1 MSQQIIISSTP
12 EEVRM
17 GLVENGILQEF
28 MVERAM
34 SAHLV
39 GSIFL
44 GRVSNIVRGIQ
55 AAFIDIGLSQNAFLY
70 LGDSND
76 LTEGASVMIQI
87 TKDPRGT
94 KGPTASREI
103 TFPGHYVVLFPF
115 ADYIGIS
122 RKITDENE
130 RKRLHEMAERLKPE
144 GIGVV
149 IRTEAEGIEDDVLA
163 TDIAVLFAEWKVVE
177 TRARLAKAPAFLHRE
192 LDLSVRMVRDYFSK
206 DVEEIIVDNPGVFK
220 RIQDLLMQMKG
231 ADKAVLRLWNSD
243 EDVFSGYGQGETLAS
258 LADRRVELP
267 SGGYLV
273 IDHTEAMTVIDVNSG
288 SYSGQNSLED
298 TIMEINRQAARE
310 IAHQLRLRDI
320 GGIIVVDFI
329 DMHSEENRQEVL
341 SVLEVSFAGDKMR
354 PRIQDITVLNLV
366 EITRKKSRQNL
377 EAVLFSD
384 CPVCSGSGRVQS
396 KEAIALEIK
405 RRIRGLLKKQGSVK
419 EILLVTHPLEAEY
432 LQQNLLRDWNRE
444 LACHITVEADI
455 SLHVEA
461 FMILDNSNGDSY

>member
-1 MSQQIIISSTP
+1 MPQQIIISSAP

-17 GLVENGILQEF
+17 GLLDNGILQEF
-28 MVERAM
+28 LVERAM

-44 GRVSNIVRGIQ
+44 GRVSNVVKGIQ
-55 AAFIDIGLSQNAFLY
+55 AAFIDIGLAQNAFLY
-70 LGDSND
+70 LGDSKD

-103 TFPGHYVVLFPF
+103 TFPGHYAVLFPF

-122 RKITDENE
+122 RKITDETE
-130 RKRLHEMAERLKPE
+130 RNRLHAVAEAYKPE
-144 GIGVV
+144 GMGIVL
-149 IRTEAEGIEDDVLA
+149 RTEAEGMEPEILKEDIEGLV
-163 TDIAVLFAEWKVVE
+163 AEWNIVAA
-177 TRARLAKAPAFLHRE
+177 RAKLAKAPSFLHRE
-192 LDLSVRMVRDYFSK
+192 LDLSVRMVRDYLTK
-206 DVEEIIVDNPGVFK
+206 DVKEIVTDNPVTFQ
-220 RIQDLLMQMKG
+220 RIRSLLSRMKG
-231 ADKAVLRLWNSD
+231 TEETVLRLWEGS
-243 EDVFSGYGQGETLAS
+243 EDVFSAFGLGETLAS
-258 LADRRVELP
+258 MADRRVELP
-267 SGGYLV
+267 GGGYLI

-288 SYSGQNSLED
+288 SYSGKNNLED
-298 TIMEINRQAARE
+298 TIMEINRKAARE

-341 SVLEVSFAGDKMR
+341 SVLEAAFVGDKMR
-354 PRIQDITVLNLV
+354 PRVQDITVLNLV

-377 EAVLFSD
+377 EAILYED

-405 RRIRGLLKKQGSVK
+405 RRIRGLLKKQGSAK
-419 EILLVTHPLEAEY
+419 EILVVAHPLEAEY
-432 LQQNLLRDWNRE
+432 LQQNVLKDWNRE
-444 LACHITVEADI
+444 LSCHIVTEADP

-461 FMILDNSNGDSY
+461 FMILDNSGS

>member
-1 MSQQIIISSTP
+1 MPQQIIISSTP

-17 GLVENGILQEF
+17 GLVDNGILQEF

-55 AAFIDIGLSQNAFLY
+55 AAFIDIGLDQNAFLY
-70 LGDSND
+70 LGDSQD

-103 TFPGHYVVLFPF
+103 TFPGHYAVLFPF
-115 ADYIGIS
+115 SDNIGIS
-122 RKITDENE
+122 RKITDEEE
-130 RKRLHEMAERLKPE
+130 RTRLRSLAEKLRPSGM
-144 GIGVV
+144 GIVL
-149 IRTEAEGIEDDVLA
+149 RTEAEGIGAEVLE
-163 TDIAVLFAEWKVVE
+163 TDISNLLAEWNVVE
-177 TRARLAKAPAFLHRE
+177 ARAKRVKAPAFLHRE
-192 LDLSVRMVRDYFSK
+192 LDLSVRMVRDYFTR
-206 DVEEIIVDNPGVFK
+206 DVKEIVVDNPEAFQ
-220 RIQDLLMQMKG
+220 RIQALLAEMQDAEDTELK
-231 ADKAVLRLWNSD
+231 LWDSG
-243 EDVFSGYGQGETLAS
+243 EDVFSGFGLGDTLAS

-288 SYSGQNSLED
+288 SYSGKNNLEE

-341 SVLEVSFAGDKMR
+341 AVLEDSFAGDKMR

-405 RRIRGLLKKQGSVK
+405 RRIRGLLKKQGSAK
-419 EILLVTHPLEAEY
+419 EILVVTHPLETEY
-432 LQQNLLRDWNRE
+432 LQQYLLKDWNRE
-444 LACHITVEADI
+444 LSCHITVEPDA

-461 FMILDNSNGDSY
+461 FMILDNSGN

>member
-1 MSQQIIISSTP
+1 MPQQIIISSTP

-17 GLVENGILQEF
+17 GLVDSGVLQEF

-55 AAFIDIGLSQNAFLY
+55 AAFIDIGLDQNAFLY
-70 LGDSND
+70 LGDSQD

-103 TFPGHYVVLFPF
+103 TFPGHYAVLFPF
-115 ADYIGIS
+115 SDNIGIS
-122 RKITDENE
+122 RKITGEEE
-130 RKRLHEMAERLKPE
+130 RTRLRSLAEKLRPPGM
-144 GIGVV
+144 GIVL
-149 IRTEAEGIEDDVLA
+149 RTEAEGVSADVLE
-163 TDIAVLFAEWKVVE
+163 TDINNLLAEWNVVAV
-177 TRARLAKAPAFLHRE
+177 RAKRAKAPAFLHRE
-192 LDLSVRMVRDYFSK
+192 LDLSVRMVRDYFTRDVKEIVVDNPDAFQRIQALLSEMK
-206 DVEEIIVDNPGVFK
+206 DVEDTK
-220 RIQDLLMQMKG
+220 LK
-231 ADKAVLRLWNSD
+231 LWDSG
-243 EDVFSGYGQGETLAS
+243 EDVFSGFGLGDTLAS

-288 SYSGQNSLED
+288 SYSGKNNLEE

-341 SVLEVSFAGDKMR
+341 AVLEDSFAGDKMR

-405 RRIRGLLKKQGSVK
+405 RRIRGLLKKQGSAK
-419 EILLVTHPLEAEY
+419 EILVVTHPLETEY
-432 LQQNLLRDWNRE
+432 LQQYLVKDWNRE
-444 LACHITVEADI
+444 LSCHITVESDA

-461 FMILDNSNGDSY
+461 FMILDNSGN

>member
-70 LGDSND
+70 LGNSKD
-76 LTEGASVMIQI
+76 LTEGASVIIQI

-115 ADYIGIS
+115 ADYVGIS
-122 RKITDENE
+122 RKITDEEE
-130 RKRLHEMAERLKPE
+130 RDRLRKLAEQCKPDGM
-144 GIGVV
+144 GIV
-149 IRTEAEGIEDDVLA
+149 IRTEAEGVEADVLEG
-163 TDIAVLFAEWKVVE
+163 DISRLVEEWNVVE
-177 TRARLAKAPAFLHRE
+177 ARAKRAKAPAFLHRE
-192 LDLSVRMVRDYFSK
+192 LDLSVRMVRDYLTK
-206 DVEEIIVDNPGVFK
+206 EVKEIVVDNRDAFQ
-220 RIQDLLMQMKG
+220 RIRDLLTGMQG
-231 ADKAVLRLWNSD
+231 AEDTELRLWD
-243 EDVFSGYGQGETLAS
+243 KGEDVFFGLGLGETLAS

-288 SYSGQNSLED
+288 SYSGKNNLEE

-341 SVLEVSFAGDKMR
+341 SVLEASFVGDKMR

-377 EAVLFSD
+377 EAVLFAD

-405 RRIRGLLKKQGSVK
+405 RRIRGLLKKQGSAK
-419 EILLVTHPLEAEY
+419 EILVVAHPLEAGY
-432 LQQNLLRDWNRE
+432 LQQEQLKDWNRE
-444 LACHITVEADI
+444 LSCHITVEADV

-461 FMILDNSNGDSY
+461 FMILDNSGN

>member
-17 GLVENGILQEF
+17 GLLDDGILQEF
-28 MVERAM
+28 LVERAM

-44 GRVSNIVRGIQ
+44 GRVSNIVKGIQ
-55 AAFIDIGLSQNAFLY
+55 AAFIDIGLAQNAFLY
-70 LGDSND
+70 LGDSKD

-122 RKITDENE
+122 RKITDETE
-130 RKRLHEMAERLKPE
+130 RNRLHAVAEAYKPE
-144 GIGVV
+144 GMGIVL
-149 IRTEAEGIEDDVLA
+149 RTEAEGMEAEILKEDIEGLV
-163 TDIAVLFAEWKVVE
+163 AEWNIVAA
-177 TRARLAKAPAFLHRE
+177 RAKLAKAPSFLHRE
-192 LDLSVRMVRDYFSK
+192 LDLSVRMVRDYFTK
-206 DVEEIIVDNPGVFK
+206 DVKEIVTDNPVAFQ
-220 RIQDLLMQMKG
+220 RIRELLARMKG
-231 ADKAVLRLWNSD
+231 TGETRLQLWEGS
-243 EDVFSGYGQGETLAS
+243 EDVFSAFGLGEPLAS
-258 LADRRVELP
+258 MADRRVELP
-267 SGGYLV
+267 GGGYLI

-288 SYSGQNSLED
+288 SYSGKNSLED
-298 TIMEINRQAARE
+298 TIMEINRNAARE

-341 SVLEVSFAGDKMR
+341 SVLESSFAGDKMR
-354 PRIQDITVLNLV
+354 PRVQDITVLNLV

-377 EAVLFSD
+377 EAILYED
-384 CPVCSGSGRVQS
+384 CPVCNGSGRVQS

-405 RRIRGLLKKQGSVK
+405 RRIRGLLRKQGSAK
-419 EILLVTHPLEAEY
+419 EILVTAHPLEAEY
-432 LQQNLLRDWNRE
+432 LQQNVLKDWNRE
-444 LACHITVEADI
+444 LSCHIVTEADP

-461 FMILDNSNGDSY
+461 FMILDNSSS

>member
-17 GLVENGILQEF
+17 GLVRDGILQEF

-44 GRVSNIVRGIQ
+44 GRVSNIVKGIQ
-55 AAFIDIGLSQNAFLY
+55 AAFIDIGLEQNAFLY
-70 LGDSND
+70 LGDSRD

-87 TKDPRGT
+87 IKDPRGT

-103 TFPGHYVVLFPF
+103 TFPGHYAVLFPF
-115 ADYIGIS
+115 SDTIGIS
-122 RKITDENE
+122 RRITDDTE
-130 RKRLHEMAERLKPE
+130 RIRLRKLVEKCKPE
-144 GIGVV
+144 GMGIV
-149 IRTEAEGIEDDVLA
+149 IRTEAEDIEAGVLEA
-163 TDIAVLFAEWKVVE
+163 DIAGLVAEWNVVE
-177 TRARLAKAPAFLHRE
+177 ARAKRAKAPAFLHRE
-192 LDLSVRMVRDYFSK
+192 LDLSVRMVRDYFTK
-206 DVEEIIVDNPGVFK
+206 DVKEIIVDNPEAFR
-220 RIQDLLMQMKG
+220 RIQALLAGMQGTEGMK
-231 ADKAVLRLWNSD
+231 LRLWEGG
-243 EDVFSGYGQGETLAS
+243 EDVFSGFGLGETLDS

-288 SYSGQNSLED
+288 SYSGKSNLEE

-329 DMHSEENRQEVL
+329 DMHTEENRQEVL
-341 SVLEVSFAGDKMR
+341 SVLEASFAGDKMR
-354 PRIQDITVLNLV
+354 PRVQDITVLNLV

-377 EAVLFSD
+377 EAVLFAD
-384 CPVCSGSGRVQS
+384 CPVCNGSGRVQS

-405 RRIRGLLKKQGSVK
+405 RRVRGLLKKQGSAK
-419 EILLVTHPLEAEY
+419 EILLVAHPLEAEY
-432 LQQNLLRDWNRE
+432 LQQYLLRDWNRE
-444 LACHITVEADI
+444 LSCHITVEADA

-461 FMILDNSNGDSY
+461 FMILDNSSA

>member
-1 MSQQIIISSTP
+1 MPQQIIISSAP

-17 GLVENGILQEF
+17 GLLDNGILQEF
-28 MVERAM
+28 LVERAM

-44 GRVSNIVRGIQ
+44 GRVSNVVKGIQ
-55 AAFIDIGLSQNAFLY
+55 AAFIDIGLAQNAFLY
-70 LGDSND
+70 LGDSKD

-122 RKITDENE
+122 RKITDETE
-130 RKRLHEMAERLKPE
+130 RNRLHAVAEAYKPE
-144 GIGVV
+144 GMGIVL
-149 IRTEAEGIEDDVLA
+149 RTEAEGMDPEVLKEDIEGLV
-163 TDIAVLFAEWKVVE
+163 AEWNIVAA
-177 TRARLAKAPAFLHRE
+177 RAKLSKAPSFLHRE
-192 LDLSVRMVRDYFSK
+192 LDLSVRMVRDYLTK
-206 DVEEIIVDNPGVFK
+206 DVKEIVTDNPVTFQ
-220 RIQDLLMQMKG
+220 RIRSLLSRMKG
-231 ADKAVLRLWNSD
+231 TEETVLRLWEGS
-243 EDVFSGYGQGETLAS
+243 EDVFSAFGLGETLAS
-258 LADRRVELP
+258 MADRRVELP
-267 SGGYLV
+267 GGGYLI

-288 SYSGQNSLED
+288 SYSGKNSLED
-298 TIMEINRQAARE
+298 TIMEINRKAARE

-341 SVLEVSFAGDKMR
+341 SVLEAAFVGDKMR
-354 PRIQDITVLNLV
+354 PRVQDITVLNLV

-377 EAVLFSD
+377 EAILYED

-405 RRIRGLLKKQGSVK
+405 RRIRGLLKKQGSAK
-419 EILLVTHPLEAEY
+419 EILVTAHPLEAEY
-432 LQQNLLRDWNRE
+432 LQQNVLKDWNRE
-444 LACHITVEADI
+444 LSCHIVTEADP

-461 FMILDNSNGDSY
+461 FMILDNSGS

>member
-55 AAFIDIGLSQNAFLY
+55 AAFIDIGLDRNAFLY
-70 LGDSND
+70 LGDSKD

-87 TKDPRGT
+87 TKDPRGS

-103 TFPGHYVVLFPF
+103 TFPGHYAVLFPF
-115 ADYIGIS
+115 ADYVGIS
-122 RKITDENE
+122 RKITNDQE
-130 RKRLHEMAERLKPE
+130 RIRLRQLAEACRPE
-144 GIGVV
+144 GMGIVM
-149 IRTEAEGIEDDVLA
+149 RTEAEGVETEVLEE
-163 TDIAVLFAEWKVVE
+163 DIAGLLAEWNVVE
-177 TRARLAKAPAFLHRE
+177 ARAKRAKAPVFLHRE
-192 LDLSVRMVRDYFSK
+192 LDLSIRMVRDYFTK
-206 DVEEIIVDNPGVFK
+206 DVKEIVADNREAFQ
-220 RIQDLLMQMKG
+220 RIQALLTRLKG
-231 ADKAVLRLWNSD
+231 AEDTELRLWD
-243 EDVFSGYGQGETLAS
+243 GGEDVFSGFGLGETLAS

-267 SGGYLV
+267 GGGYLV

-288 SYSGQNSLED
+288 SYSGKNNLEE

-341 SVLEVSFAGDKMR
+341 SVLEASFSGDKMR

-405 RRIRGLLKKQGSVK
+405 RRIRGLLKKQGSAK
-419 EILLVTHPLEAEY
+419 EILVVTHTLEAGY
-432 LQQNLLRDWNRE
+432 LQQELLKDWNRE
-444 LACHITVEADI
+444 LSCHITVEADA

-461 FMILDNSNGDSY
+461 FMILDNSDS

>member
-1 MSQQIIISSTP
+1 MPQQIIISSTP

-17 GLVENGILQEF
+17 GLVDNGILQEF
-28 MVERAM
+28 MVERVM

-55 AAFIDIGLSQNAFLY
+55 AAFIDIGLDQNAFLY
-70 LGDSND
+70 LGDSQD
-76 LTEGASVMIQI
+76 LTEGASVIIQI

-103 TFPGHYVVLFPF
+103 TFPGHYAVLFPF
-115 ADYIGIS
+115 SDNIGIS
-122 RKITDENE
+122 RKITGEEE
-130 RKRLHEMAERLKPE
+130 RTRLRSLAEKLRPPGMGL
-144 GIGVV
+144 VL
-149 IRTEAEGIEDDVLA
+149 RTEAEGVSADVLE
-163 TDIAVLFAEWKVVE
+163 TDINNLLAEWNVVA
-177 TRARLAKAPAFLHRE
+177 ARTKRAKAPAFLHRE
-192 LDLSVRMVRDYFSK
+192 LDLSVRMVRDYYTRDVKEIVVDNPEAFQRIQALLSEMK
-206 DVEEIIVDNPGVFK
+206 DVEDTK
-220 RIQDLLMQMKG
+220 LK
-231 ADKAVLRLWNSD
+231 LWDSG
-243 EDVFSGYGQGETLAS
+243 EDVFSGFGLGDTLAS

-288 SYSGQNSLED
+288 SYSGKNNLEE

-341 SVLEVSFAGDKMR
+341 AVLEDSFTGDKMR

-405 RRIRGLLKKQGSVK
+405 RRIRGLLKKQGSAK
-419 EILLVTHPLEAEY
+419 EILVVTHPLETEY
-432 LQQNLLRDWNRE
+432 LQQHLLKDWNRE
-444 LACHITVEADI
+444 LSCHITVESDA

-461 FMILDNSNGDSY
+461 FMILDNSGN

>member
-1 MSQQIIISSTP
+1 MPQQIIISSTP

-17 GLVENGILQEF
+17 GLVQDGVLREY

-44 GRVSNIVRGIQ
+44 GRVSNVVKGIQ
-55 AAFIDIGLSQNAFLY
+55 AAFIDIGLDQNAFLY
-70 LGDSND
+70 LGDSQD

-87 TKDPRGT
+87 IKDPRGT

-103 TFPGHYVVLFPF
+103 TFPGHYAVLFPF
-115 ADYIGIS
+115 SDTIGIS
-122 RKITDENE
+122 RRITDEPE
-130 RKRLHEMAERLKPE
+130 RIRLRKLAEKWKPAGM
-144 GIGVV
+144 GIV
-149 IRTEAEGIEDDVLA
+149 IRTEAEGVEA
-163 TDIAVLFAEWKVVE
+163 DILESDITSLVAEWNVVE
-177 TRARLAKAPAFLHRE
+177 ARSKRAKAPAFLHRE
-192 LDLSVRMVRDYFSK
+192 LDLSVRMVRDYFTR
-206 DVEEIIVDNPGVFK
+206 DVKEVIVDDRETFQ
-220 RIQDLLMQMKG
+220 RIQALLAGMQVAEDTK
-231 ADKAVLRLWNSD
+231 LRLWDSG
-243 EDVFSGYGQGETLAS
+243 EDVFSGLGVGETLAS

-288 SYSGQNSLED
+288 SYSGKNNLEE

-329 DMHSEENRQEVL
+329 DMHSEENRQEIL
-341 SVLEVSFAGDKMR
+341 AVLEASFTGDKMR
-354 PRIQDITVLNLV
+354 PRVQDITALNLV

-377 EAVLFSD
+377 EAVLFAD

-405 RRIRGLLKKQGSVK
+405 RRIRGLLKIQGSTK
-419 EILLVTHPLEAEY
+419 EILLVAHPLEAEY
-432 LQQNLLRDWNRE
+432 LQQHLLRDWNRE
-444 LACHITVEADI
+444 LSCHITVEADAV
-455 SLHVEA
+455 LHVEA
-461 FMILDNSNGDSY
+461 FMILDNSGS

>member
-1 MSQQIIISSTP
+1 MPQQIIISSAP

-17 GLVENGILQEF
+17 GLLDNGLLQEF
-28 MVERAM
+28 LVERAM

-44 GRVSNIVRGIQ
+44 GRVSNVVKGIQ
-55 AAFIDIGLSQNAFLY
+55 AAFIDIGLAQNAFLY
-70 LGDSND
+70 LGESKD

-103 TFPGHYVVLFPF
+103 TFPGHYAVLFPF

-122 RKITDENE
+122 RKITDETE
-130 RKRLHEMAERLKPE
+130 RNRLHAVAETYKPE
-144 GIGVV
+144 GMGIVL
-149 IRTEAEGIEDDVLA
+149 RTEAAGMDPEVLKEDIEGLV
-163 TDIAVLFAEWKVVE
+163 AEWNIVAA
-177 TRARLAKAPAFLHRE
+177 RAKLSKAPSFLHRE
-192 LDLSVRMVRDYFSK
+192 LDLSVRMVRDYLTK
-206 DVEEIIVDNPGVFK
+206 DVKEIVTDNPVTFQ
-220 RIQDLLMQMKG
+220 RIRSLLSRMKG
-231 ADKAVLRLWNSD
+231 TEETVLRLWEGS
-243 EDVFSGYGQGETLAS
+243 EDVFSAFGLGETLAS
-258 LADRRVELP
+258 MADRRVELP
-267 SGGYLV
+267 GGGYLI

-288 SYSGQNSLED
+288 SYSGKNSLED
-298 TIMEINRQAARE
+298 TIMEINRKAARE

-341 SVLEVSFAGDKMR
+341 SVLEAAFVGDKMR
-354 PRIQDITVLNLV
+354 PRVQDITVLNLV

-377 EAVLFSD
+377 EAILYED

-405 RRIRGLLKKQGSVK
+405 RRIRGLLKKQGSAK
-419 EILLVTHPLEAEY
+419 EILVTAHPLEAEY
-432 LQQNLLRDWNRE
+432 LQQNVLKDWNRE
-444 LACHITVEADI
+444 LSCHIVTEADP

-461 FMILDNSNGDSY
+461 FMILDNSGS

>member
-1 MSQQIIISSTP
+1 MPQQIIISSAP

-17 GLVENGILQEF
+17 GLLDNGLLQEF
-28 MVERAM
+28 LVERAM

-44 GRVSNIVRGIQ
+44 GRVSNVVKGIQ
-55 AAFIDIGLSQNAFLY
+55 AAFIDIGLAQNAFLY
-70 LGDSND
+70 LGESKD

-103 TFPGHYVVLFPF
+103 TFPGHYAVLFPF

-122 RKITDENE
+122 RKITDETE
-130 RKRLHEMAERLKPE
+130 RNRLHAVAEAYKPE
-144 GIGVV
+144 GMGIVL
-149 IRTEAEGIEDDVLA
+149 RTEAEGMDPEVLKEDIEGLV
-163 TDIAVLFAEWKVVE
+163 AEWNIVAA
-177 TRARLAKAPAFLHRE
+177 RAKLSKAPSFLHRE
-192 LDLSVRMVRDYFSK
+192 LDLSVRMVRDYLTK
-206 DVEEIIVDNPGVFK
+206 DVKEIVTDNPVTFQ
-220 RIQDLLMQMKG
+220 RIRSLLSRMKG
-231 ADKAVLRLWNSD
+231 TEETVLRLWEGS
-243 EDVFSGYGQGETLAS
+243 EDVFSDFGLGETLAS
-258 LADRRVELP
+258 MADRRVELP
-267 SGGYLV
+267 GGGYLI

-288 SYSGQNSLED
+288 SYSGKNSLED
-298 TIMEINRQAARE
+298 TIMEINRKAARE

-341 SVLEVSFAGDKMR
+341 SVLEAAFVGDKMR
-354 PRIQDITVLNLV
+354 PRVQDITVLNLV

-377 EAVLFSD
+377 EAILYED

-405 RRIRGLLKKQGSVK
+405 RRIRGLLKKQGSAK
-419 EILLVTHPLEAEY
+419 EILVTAHPLEAEY
-432 LQQNLLRDWNRE
+432 LQQNVLKDWNRE
-444 LACHITVEADI
+444 LSCHIVTEADP

-461 FMILDNSNGDSY
+461 FMILDNSGS

>member
-1 MSQQIIISSTP
+1 MPQQIIISSTP

-17 GLVENGILQEF
+17 GLVDSGILQEF

-55 AAFIDIGLSQNAFLY
+55 AAFIDIGLDQNAFLY
-70 LGDSND
+70 LGDSQD

-103 TFPGHYVVLFPF
+103 TFPGHYAVLFPF
-115 ADYIGIS
+115 SDNIGIS
-122 RKITDENE
+122 RKITGEEE
-130 RKRLHEMAERLKPE
+130 RTRLRSLAEKLRPPGMGL
-144 GIGVV
+144 VL
-149 IRTEAEGIEDDVLA
+149 RTEAEGVSADVLE
-163 TDIAVLFAEWKVVE
+163 TDINNLLAEWNVVAV
-177 TRARLAKAPAFLHRE
+177 RAKRAKAPAFLHRE
-192 LDLSVRMVRDYFSK
+192 LDLSVRMVRDYFTRDVKEIVVDNPDAFQRIQALLSEMK
-206 DVEEIIVDNPGVFK
+206 DVEDTK
-220 RIQDLLMQMKG
+220 LK
-231 ADKAVLRLWNSD
+231 LWDSG
-243 EDVFSGYGQGETLAS
+243 EDVFSGFGLGDTLAS

-288 SYSGQNSLED
+288 SYSGKNNLEE

-341 SVLEVSFAGDKMR
+341 AVLEDSFAGDKMR
-354 PRIQDITVLNLV
+354 PRIQDITVLNLWKLP
-366 EITRKKSRQNL
+366 EKNQ
-377 EAVLFSD
+377 
-384 CPVCSGSGRVQS
+384 GR
-396 KEAIALEIK
+396 IWK
-405 RRIRGLLKKQGSVK
+405 RCCFPIVRCAAGAGGYSLKK
-419 EILLVTHPLEAEY
+419 PLPWKSNAGFA
-432 LQQNLLRDWNRE
+432 
-444 LACHITVEADI
+444 AC
-455 SLHVEA
+455 
-461 FMILDNSNGDSY
+461 

>member
-1 MSQQIIISSTP
+1 MSQQIIISSAP

-55 AAFIDIGLSQNAFLY
+55 AAFIDIGLARNAFLY
-70 LGDSND
+70 LGDSKD

-103 TFPGHYVVLFPF
+103 TFPGHYAVLFPF
-115 ADYIGIS
+115 ADYVGIS
-122 RKITDENE
+122 RKITDDQE
-130 RKRLHEMAERLKPE
+130 RARLRQLAEKCRPE
-144 GIGVV
+144 GMGIV
-149 IRTEAEGIEDDVLA
+149 IRTEAEGVEAEVLEEDISSL
-163 TDIAVLFAEWKVVE
+163 LAEWNVVE
-177 TRARLAKAPAFLHRE
+177 ARAKRAKAPVFLHRE
-192 LDLSVRMVRDYFSK
+192 LDLSVRMVRDYFTR
-206 DVEEIIVDNPGVFK
+206 DVNEIVVDNPEAFQ
-220 RIQDLLMQMKG
+220 RIQALLAGMQG
-231 ADKAVLRLWNSD
+231 TDDTVLRQWDSG
-243 EDVFSGYGQGETLAS
+243 EDVFSGLGLGETLAS

-267 SGGYLV
+267 GGGYLV

-288 SYSGQNSLED
+288 SYSGKNNLED

-341 SVLEVSFAGDKMR
+341 SVLEASFAGDKMR

-377 EAVLFSD
+377 EAVLFAD

-405 RRIRGLLKKQGSVK
+405 RRIRGLLKKQGSAK
-419 EILLVTHPLEAEY
+419 EILVVAHPLEAEY
-432 LQQNLLRDWNRE
+432 LQQELLKDWNRE
-444 LACHITVEADI
+444 LSCQITVEADA

-461 FMILDNSNGDSY
+461 FMILDNSGN

>member
-1 MSQQIIISSTP
+1 MPQQIIISSTP

-17 GLVENGILQEF
+17 GLVDNGILQEF

-55 AAFIDIGLSQNAFLY
+55 AAFIDIGLDQNAFLY
-70 LGDSND
+70 LGDSQD

-103 TFPGHYVVLFPF
+103 TFPGHYAVLFPF
-115 ADYIGIS
+115 SDNIGIS
-122 RKITDENE
+122 RKITDEEE
-130 RKRLHEMAERLKPE
+130 RARLRSLAEKLRHPGM
-144 GIGVV
+144 GIVL
-149 IRTEAEGIEDDVLA
+149 RTEAEGVSAEVLE
-163 TDIAVLFAEWKVVE
+163 TDINNLIAEWNVVA
-177 TRARLAKAPAFLHRE
+177 AREKRAKAPAFLHRE
-192 LDLSVRMVRDYFSK
+192 LDLSVRMVRDYFTRDVKEIVVDNPEAFQRIQALLSEMK
-206 DVEEIIVDNPGVFK
+206 DVENTELKLWDNG
-220 RIQDLLMQMKG
+220 
-231 ADKAVLRLWNSD
+231 
-243 EDVFSGYGQGETLAS
+243 EDVFSGFGLGDTLAS

-288 SYSGQNSLED
+288 SYSGKNNLEE

-341 SVLEVSFAGDKMR
+341 AVLEDSFTGDKMR

-405 RRIRGLLKKQGSVK
+405 RRIRGLLKKQGSAK
-419 EILLVTHPLEAEY
+419 EILVVTHPLETEY
-432 LQQNLLRDWNRE
+432 LQQYLVKDWNRE
-444 LACHITVEADI
+444 LSCHITVESDP

-461 FMILDNSNGDSY
+461 FMILDNSGN

>member
-1 MSQQIIISSTP
+1 MPQQIIVSSAP

-44 GRVSNIVRGIQ
+44 GRVSNVVNGIQ
-55 AAFIDIGLSQNAFLY
+55 AAFIDIGLDRNAFLY
-70 LGDSND
+70 LGDSKD

-103 TFPGHYVVLFPF
+103 TFPGHYAVLFPF
-115 ADYIGIS
+115 SDSIGIS
-122 RKITDENE
+122 RKITDD
-130 RKRLHEMAERLKPE
+130 AERIRLRKLAEAYKPD
-144 GIGVV
+144 GMGLVM
-149 IRTEAEGIEDDVLA
+149 RTEAEGVEAGVLEA
-163 TDIAVLFAEWKVVE
+163 DINSLVTEWNVVE
-177 TRARLAKAPAFLHRE
+177 ARAKRAKAPAFLHRE
-192 LDLSVRMVRDYFSK
+192 LDLSVRMVRDYFTK
-206 DVEEIIVDNPGVFK
+206 DVQEVIVDNREVFQ
-220 RIQDLLMQMKG
+220 RIQALLEEMQGTENAK
-231 ADKAVLRLWNSD
+231 LQLWDNG
-243 EDVFSGYGQGETLAS
+243 EDVFSGFGLGDTLAA

-267 SGGYLV
+267 GGGYLV

-288 SYSGQNSLED
+288 SYSGKNNLEE
-298 TIMEINRQAARE
+298 TVMEINRQAARE

-341 SVLEVSFAGDKMR
+341 SVLEASFAGDKMR

-405 RRIRGLLKKQGSVK
+405 RRVRGLLKKQGSAK
-419 EILLVTHPLEAEY
+419 EILVVTHPLEAEY
-432 LQQNLLRDWNRE
+432 LQQELLKDWNRE
-444 LACHITVEADI
+444 LACRITVEADAT
-455 SLHVEA
+455 LHVEA
-461 FMILDNSNGDSY
+461 FMILDNSGN

>member
-55 AAFIDIGLSQNAFLY
+55 AAFIDIGLPRNAFLY
-70 LGDSND
+70 LGESKD

-94 KGPTASREI
+94 KGPTASRDI
-103 TFPGHYVVLFPF
+103 TFPGHYAVLFPF
-115 ADYIGIS
+115 SDYVGIS
-122 RKITDENE
+122 RKITDDQE
-130 RKRLHEMAERLKPE
+130 RARLRQLAEKCKPE
-144 GIGVV
+144 GLGIV
-149 IRTEAEGIEDDVLA
+149 IRTEAEGVEAGILEDDISNL
-163 TDIAVLFAEWKVVE
+163 LAEWNVVE
-177 TRARLAKAPAFLHRE
+177 ARAKRAKAPAFLHRE
-192 LDLSVRMVRDYFSK
+192 LDLSVRMVRDYFTR
-206 DVEEIIVDNPGVFK
+206 DVKEIVVDNPDVFQ
-220 RIQDLLMQMKG
+220 RIQALLAGMQG
-231 ADKAVLRLWNSD
+231 TDDTSLRQWD
-243 EDVFSGYGQGETLAS
+243 GGEDVFSGFGLGETLAS

-267 SGGYLV
+267 GGGYLV

-288 SYSGQNSLED
+288 SYSGKNNLEE

-341 SVLEVSFAGDKMR
+341 AVLESSFAGDKMR

-384 CPVCSGSGRVQS
+384 CPVCNGSGRVQS

-405 RRIRGLLKKQGSVK
+405 RRIRGLLKKQGSTK
-419 EILLVTHPLEAEY
+419 EILVVTHPLEAGY
-432 LQQNLLRDWNRE
+432 LQQELLKDWNRE
-444 LACHITVEADI
+444 LACHITVEADA

-461 FMILDNSNGDSY
+461 FMILDNSGN

>member
-17 GLVENGILQEF
+17 GLMENGILQEF

-55 AAFIDIGLSQNAFLY
+55 AAFIDIGLARNAFLY
-70 LGDSND
+70 LGESKD
-76 LTEGASVMIQI
+76 LTEGSSVMIQI

-103 TFPGHYVVLFPF
+103 TFPGHYAVLFPF
-115 ADYIGIS
+115 ANYVGIS
-122 RKITDENE
+122 RKITDDEE
-130 RKRLHEMAERLKPE
+130 RTRLRQLAEKCRPE
-144 GIGVV
+144 GMGIV
-149 IRTEAEGIEDDVLA
+149 IRTEAEGVEAEVLEEDISNLLV
-163 TDIAVLFAEWKVVE
+163 EWNVVE
-177 TRARLAKAPAFLHRE
+177 ARAKRAKAPVFLHRE
-192 LDLSVRMVRDYFSK
+192 LDLSVRMVRDYFTK
-206 DVEEIIVDNPGVFK
+206 DVNEIVVDSLEAFQ
-220 RIQDLLMQMKG
+220 RIQALLAGLKG
-231 ADKAVLRLWNSD
+231 AEETELRLWDSG
-243 EDVFSGYGQGETLAS
+243 EDVFSGFGLGETLAS

-267 SGGYLV
+267 GGGYLV

-288 SYSGQNSLED
+288 SYSGKNNLEE

-341 SVLEVSFAGDKMR
+341 SVLENSFAGDKMR

-405 RRIRGLLKKQGSVK
+405 RRIRGLLKKQGSAK
-419 EILLVTHPLEAEY
+419 EILVVTHPLEAGY
-432 LQQNLLRDWNRE
+432 LQQELLKDWNRE
-444 LACHITVEADI
+444 LSCQITVEADT

-461 FMILDNSNGDSY
+461 FMILDNSGN

>member
-1 MSQQIIISSTP
+1 MPQQIIISSTP

-17 GLVENGILQEF
+17 GLVQDGVLREY

-44 GRVSNIVRGIQ
+44 GRVSNVVKGIQ
-55 AAFIDIGLSQNAFLY
+55 AAFIDIGLDQNAFLY
-70 LGDSND
+70 LGDSQD

-87 TKDPRGT
+87 IKDPRGT

-103 TFPGHYVVLFPF
+103 TFPGHYAVLFPF
-115 ADYIGIS
+115 SDTIGIS
-122 RKITDENE
+122 RRITDEPE
-130 RKRLHEMAERLKPE
+130 RIRLRKLAEKWKPAGM
-144 GIGVV
+144 GIV
-149 IRTEAEGIEDDVLA
+149 IRTEAEGVEA
-163 TDIAVLFAEWKVVE
+163 DILESDITSLVAEWNVVE
-177 TRARLAKAPAFLHRE
+177 ARSKRAKAPAFLHRE
-192 LDLSVRMVRDYFSK
+192 LDLSVRMVRDYFTR
-206 DVEEIIVDNPGVFK
+206 DVKEVIVDDRETFQ
-220 RIQDLLMQMKG
+220 RIQALLAGMQVAEDTK
-231 ADKAVLRLWNSD
+231 LRLWDSG
-243 EDVFSGYGQGETLAS
+243 EDVFSGLGVGETLAS

-288 SYSGQNSLED
+288 SYSGKNNLEE

-329 DMHSEENRQEVL
+329 DMHSEENRQEIL
-341 SVLEVSFAGDKMR
+341 AVLEASFTGDKMR
-354 PRIQDITVLNLV
+354 PRVQDITALNLV

-377 EAVLFSD
+377 EAVLFAD

-405 RRIRGLLKKQGSVK
+405 RRIRGLLKKQGSTK
-419 EILLVTHPLEAEY
+419 EILLVAHPLEAEY
-432 LQQNLLRDWNRE
+432 LQQHLLRDWNRE
-444 LACHITVEADI
+444 LSCHITVEADAV
-455 SLHVEA
+455 LHVEA
-461 FMILDNSNGDSY
+461 FMILDNSGS

>member
-1 MSQQIIISSTP
+1 MPQQIIISSTP

-17 GLVENGILQEF
+17 GLVDNGILQEF

-55 AAFIDIGLSQNAFLY
+55 AAFIDIGLDQNAFLY
-70 LGDSND
+70 LGDSQD

-103 TFPGHYVVLFPF
+103 TFPGHVLFPF
-115 ADYIGIS
+115 SDNIGIS
-122 RKITDENE
+122 RKITGEEE
-130 RKRLHEMAERLKPE
+130 RTRLRRLAEKLRPSGM
-144 GIGVV
+144 GIVL
-149 IRTEAEGIEDDVLA
+149 RTEAEGVTAEVLEA
-163 TDIAVLFAEWKVVE
+163 DISNLLAEWNVVE
-177 TRARLAKAPAFLHRE
+177 ARAKRVKAPAFLHRE
-192 LDLSVRMVRDYFSK
+192 LDLSVRMVRDYFTR
-206 DVEEIIVDNPGVFK
+206 DVKEIVVDNPEAFQ
-220 RIQDLLMQMKG
+220 RIQALLAGMKD
-231 ADKAVLRLWNSD
+231 AEDTELKLWDSG
-243 EDVFSGYGQGETLAS
+243 EDVFSGFGLGDALAS
-258 LADRRVELP
+258 LADRRVELS

-288 SYSGQNSLED
+288 SYSGKNNLEE

-341 SVLEVSFAGDKMR
+341 AVLEESFAGDKMR

-405 RRIRGLLKKQGSVK
+405 RRIRGLLKKQGSAK
-419 EILLVTHPLEAEY
+419 EILVVTHPLEAEY
-432 LQQNLLRDWNRE
+432 LQQHLLKDWNRE
-444 LACHITVEADI
+444 LSCHITIEADV

-461 FMILDNSNGDSY
+461 FMILDNSGS

>member
-1 MSQQIIISSTP
+1 MPQQIIISSTP

-17 GLVENGILQEF
+17 GLVNNGILQEF

-44 GRVSNIVRGIQ
+44 GRVSNIVKGIQ
-55 AAFIDIGLSQNAFLY
+55 AAFIDIGLERNAFLY
-70 LGDSND
+70 LGDSKD
-76 LTEGASVMIQI
+76 LTEGASVIIQI

-103 TFPGHYVVLFPF
+103 TFPGHYAVLFPF
-115 ADYIGIS
+115 SEGLGEKIKPPGMGIV
-122 RKITDENE
+122 
-130 RKRLHEMAERLKPE
+130 L
-144 GIGVV
+144 
-149 IRTEAEGIEDDVLA
+149 RTEAEGIGAEVLE
-163 TDIAVLFAEWKVVE
+163 TDISNLLAEWNVVE
-177 TRARLAKAPAFLHRE
+177 ARVKRAKAPAFLHRE
-192 LDLSVRMVRDYFSK
+192 LDLSVRMVRDYFTR
-206 DVEEIIVDNPGVFK
+206 DVKEIVVDNPEAFQ
-220 RIQDLLMQMKG
+220 RIQALLAEMKD
-231 ADKAVLRLWNSD
+231 AEDTEIKLWDNG
-243 EDVFSGYGQGETLAS
+243 EDVFSGFGLGDTLAS

-288 SYSGQNSLED
+288 SYSGKNNLEE

-341 SVLEVSFAGDKMR
+341 AVLEDSFAGDKMR

-405 RRIRGLLKKQGSVK
+405 RRIRGLLKKQGSAK
-419 EILLVTHPLEAEY
+419 EILVVTHPLETEY
-432 LQQNLLRDWNRE
+432 LQQYLVKDWNRE
-444 LACHITVEADI
+444 LSCHITVEPDA

-461 FMILDNSNGDSY
+461 FMILDNSGN

>member
-55 AAFIDIGLSQNAFLY
+55 AAFIDIGLDRNAFLY
-70 LGDSND
+70 LGDSKD

-103 TFPGHYVVLFPF
+103 TFPGHYAVLFPF
-115 ADYIGIS
+115 ADYVGIS
-122 RKITDENE
+122 RKITNDQE
-130 RKRLHEMAERLKPE
+130 RIRLRQLAEACRPE
-144 GIGVV
+144 GMGIVM
-149 IRTEAEGIEDDVLA
+149 RTEAEGVETEVLEE
-163 TDIAVLFAEWKVVE
+163 DIAGLLAEWNVVE
-177 TRARLAKAPAFLHRE
+177 ARAKRAKAPVFLHRE
-192 LDLSVRMVRDYFSK
+192 LDLSIRMVRDYFTK
-206 DVEEIIVDNPGVFK
+206 DVKEIVADNREAFQ
-220 RIQDLLMQMKG
+220 RIQALLTRLKG
-231 ADKAVLRLWNSD
+231 AEDTELRLWD
-243 EDVFSGYGQGETLAS
+243 GGEDVFSGFGLGETLAS

-267 SGGYLV
+267 GGGYLV

-288 SYSGQNSLED
+288 SYSGKNNLEE

-341 SVLEVSFAGDKMR
+341 SVLEASFSGDKMR

-405 RRIRGLLKKQGSVK
+405 RRIRGLLKKQGSAK
-419 EILLVTHPLEAEY
+419 EILVVTHTLEAGY
-432 LQQNLLRDWNRE
+432 LQQELLKDWNRE
-444 LACHITVEADI
+444 LSCHITVEADA

-461 FMILDNSNGDSY
+461 FMILDNSDS

>member
-1 MSQQIIISSTP
+1 MPQQIIISSTP

-17 GLVENGILQEF
+17 GLVNNGILQEF

-55 AAFIDIGLSQNAFLY
+55 AAFIDIGLDQNAFLY
-70 LGDSND
+70 LGDSQD

-103 TFPGHYVVLFPF
+103 TFPGHYAVLFPF
-115 ADYIGIS
+115 SDNIGIS
-122 RKITDENE
+122 RKITDEEE
-130 RKRLHEMAERLKPE
+130 RARLRSLAEKLRHPGM
-144 GIGVV
+144 GIVL
-149 IRTEAEGIEDDVLA
+149 RTEAEGVSAEVLE
-163 TDIAVLFAEWKVVE
+163 TDINNLIAEWNVVAA
-177 TRARLAKAPAFLHRE
+177 RAKRAKAPAFLHRE
-192 LDLSVRMVRDYFSK
+192 LDLSVRMVRDYFTRDVKEIVVDNPEAFQRIQALLSEMK
-206 DVEEIIVDNPGVFK
+206 DVENTELK
-220 RIQDLLMQMKG
+220 
-231 ADKAVLRLWNSD
+231 LWDSG
-243 EDVFSGYGQGETLAS
+243 EDVFSGFGLGDTLES

-288 SYSGQNSLED
+288 SYIGKNNLEE

-341 SVLEVSFAGDKMR
+341 AVLEDSFAGDKMR

-396 KEAIALEIK
+396 KEAIALEIE
-405 RRIRGLLKKQGSVK
+405 RRIRGLLKKQGSAK
-419 EILLVTHPLEAEY
+419 EILVVTHPLETEY
-432 LQQNLLRDWNRE
+432 LQQYLVKDWNRE
-444 LACHITVEADI
+444 LSCHITVESDA

-461 FMILDNSNGDSY
+461 FMILDNSGN

>member
-1 MSQQIIISSTP
+1 MPQQIIISSAP

-17 GLVENGILQEF
+17 GLLDNGILQEF
-28 MVERAM
+28 LVERAM

-44 GRVSNIVRGIQ
+44 GRVSNIVKGIQ
-55 AAFIDIGLSQNAFLY
+55 AAFIDIGLAQNAFLY
-70 LGDSND
+70 LGDSKD

-122 RKITDENE
+122 RKITDETE
-130 RKRLHEMAERLKPE
+130 RNRLHAVAEAYKPE
-144 GIGVV
+144 GMGIVL
-149 IRTEAEGIEDDVLA
+149 RTEAEGMEAEILKEDIEGLV
-163 TDIAVLFAEWKVVE
+163 AEWNIVAA
-177 TRARLAKAPAFLHRE
+177 RAKLAKAPSFLHRE
-192 LDLSVRMVRDYFSK
+192 LDLSVRMVRDYFTK
-206 DVEEIIVDNPGVFK
+206 DVKEIVTDNPVAFQ
-220 RIQDLLMQMKG
+220 RIRELLARMKG
-231 ADKAVLRLWNSD
+231 TGETRLRLWEGS
-243 EDVFSGYGQGETLAS
+243 EDVFSAFGLGDTLAS
-258 LADRRVELP
+258 MSDRRVEL
-267 SGGYLV
+267 SGGGYLV

-288 SYSGQNSLED
+288 SYSGKSSLED
-298 TIMEINRQAARE
+298 TIMEINRNAARE

-341 SVLEVSFAGDKMR
+341 SVLESSFAGDKMR
-354 PRIQDITVLNLV
+354 PRVQDITVLNLV

-377 EAVLFSD
+377 EAILYED

-405 RRIRGLLKKQGSVK
+405 RRIRGLLKKQGSAK
-419 EILLVTHPLEAEY
+419 EILVTAHPLEAEY
-432 LQQNLLRDWNRE
+432 LQQNVLKDWNRE
-444 LACHITVEADI
+444 LSCHIVTEADP

-461 FMILDNSNGDSY
+461 FMILDNSGS

>member
-55 AAFIDIGLSQNAFLY
+55 AAFIDIGLARNAFLY
-70 LGDSND
+70 LGESKD
-76 LTEGASVMIQI
+76 LTEGSSIMIQI

-103 TFPGHYVVLFPF
+103 TFPGHYAVLFPF
-115 ADYIGIS
+115 ANYVGIS
-122 RKITDENE
+122 RKITDDEE
-130 RKRLHEMAERLKPE
+130 RTRLRQLAEKCRPE
-144 GIGVV
+144 GMGIV
-149 IRTEAEGIEDDVLA
+149 IRTEAEGVEAEVLEEDISSLLV
-163 TDIAVLFAEWKVVE
+163 EWNVVE
-177 TRARLAKAPAFLHRE
+177 ARAKRAKAPVFLHRE
-192 LDLSVRMVRDYFSK
+192 LDLSVRMVRDYFTK
-206 DVEEIIVDNPGVFK
+206 DVNEIVVDSLEAFQ
-220 RIQDLLMQMKG
+220 RIQALLAGLKG
-231 ADKAVLRLWNSD
+231 AEETELRLWDSG
-243 EDVFSGYGQGETLAS
+243 EDVFSGFGLGETLAS

-267 SGGYLV
+267 GGGYLV

-288 SYSGQNSLED
+288 SYSGKNNLEE

-341 SVLEVSFAGDKMR
+341 SVLENSFAGDKMR

-405 RRIRGLLKKQGSVK
+405 RRIRGLLKKQGSAK
-419 EILLVTHPLEAEY
+419 EILVATHPLEAGY
-432 LQQNLLRDWNRE
+432 LQQELLKDWNRE
-444 LACHITVEADI
+444 LSCQITVEADT

-461 FMILDNSNGDSY
+461 FMILDNSGN

>member
-1 MSQQIIISSTP
+1 MPQQIIISSTP

-17 GLVENGILQEF
+17 GLVQDGVLREY

-44 GRVSNIVRGIQ
+44 GRVSNVVKGIQ
-55 AAFIDIGLSQNAFLY
+55 AAFIDIGLDQNAFLY
-70 LGDSND
+70 LGDSQD

-87 TKDPRGT
+87 IKDPRGT

-103 TFPGHYVVLFPF
+103 TFPGHYAVLFPF
-115 ADYIGIS
+115 SDTIGIS
-122 RKITDENE
+122 RRITDEPE
-130 RKRLHEMAERLKPE
+130 RIRLRKLAEKWKPAGM
-144 GIGVV
+144 GIV
-149 IRTEAEGIEDDVLA
+149 IRTEAEGVEA
-163 TDIAVLFAEWKVVE
+163 DILESDITSLVAEWNVVE
-177 TRARLAKAPAFLHRE
+177 ARSKRAKAPAFLHRE
-192 LDLSVRMVRDYFSK
+192 LDLSVRMVRDYFTR
-206 DVEEIIVDNPGVFK
+206 DVKEVIVDDRETFQ
-220 RIQDLLMQMKG
+220 RIQALLAGMQVAEDTK
-231 ADKAVLRLWNSD
+231 LRLWDSG
-243 EDVFSGYGQGETLAS
+243 EDVFSGLGVGETLAS

-288 SYSGQNSLED
+288 SYSGKNNLEE

-329 DMHSEENRQEVL
+329 DMHSEENRQEIL
-341 SVLEVSFAGDKMR
+341 AVLEASFTGDKMR
-354 PRIQDITVLNLV
+354 PRVQDITALNLV

-377 EAVLFSD
+377 EAVLFAD

-405 RRIRGLLKKQGSVK
+405 RRIRGLLKKQGSAK
-419 EILLVTHPLEAEY
+419 EILLVAHPLEAEY
-432 LQQNLLRDWNRE
+432 LQQHLLRDWNRE
-444 LACHITVEADI
+444 LSCHITVEADAV
-455 SLHVEA
+455 LHVEA
-461 FMILDNSNGDSY
+461 FMILDNSGS

>member
-1 MSQQIIISSTP
+1 MPQQIIISSAP

-17 GLVENGILQEF
+17 GLLDNGILQEF
-28 MVERAM
+28 LVERAM

-44 GRVSNIVRGIQ
+44 GRVSNVVKGIQ
-55 AAFIDIGLSQNAFLY
+55 AAFIDIGLAQNAFLY
-70 LGDSND
+70 LGESKD

-103 TFPGHYVVLFPF
+103 TFPGHYAVLFPF

-122 RKITDENE
+122 RKITDETE
-130 RKRLHEMAERLKPE
+130 RNRLHAVAETYKPE
-144 GIGVV
+144 GMGIVL
-149 IRTEAEGIEDDVLA
+149 RTEAAGMDPEVLKEDIEGLV
-163 TDIAVLFAEWKVVE
+163 AEWNIVAA
-177 TRARLAKAPAFLHRE
+177 RAKLSKAPSFLHRE
-192 LDLSVRMVRDYFSK
+192 LDLSVRMVRDYLTK
-206 DVEEIIVDNPGVFK
+206 DVKEIVTDNPVTFQ
-220 RIQDLLMQMKG
+220 RIRSLLSRMKG
-231 ADKAVLRLWNSD
+231 TEETVLRLWEGS
-243 EDVFSGYGQGETLAS
+243 EDVFSAFGLGETLAS
-258 LADRRVELP
+258 MADRRVELP
-267 SGGYLV
+267 GGGYLI

-288 SYSGQNSLED
+288 SYSGKNSLED
-298 TIMEINRQAARE
+298 TIMEINRKAARE

-341 SVLEVSFAGDKMR
+341 SVLEAAFVGDKMR
-354 PRIQDITVLNLV
+354 PRVQDITVLNLV

-377 EAVLFSD
+377 EAILYED

-405 RRIRGLLKKQGSVK
+405 RRIRGLLKKQGSAK
-419 EILLVTHPLEAEY
+419 EILVTAHPLEAEY
-432 LQQNLLRDWNRE
+432 LQQNVLKDWNRE
-444 LACHITVEADI
+444 LSCHIVTEADP

-461 FMILDNSNGDSY
+461 FMILDNSGS

>member
-1 MSQQIIISSTP
+1 MPQQIIISSTP

-17 GLVENGILQEF
+17 GLVQDGVLREY

-44 GRVSNIVRGIQ
+44 GRVSNVVKGIQ
-55 AAFIDIGLSQNAFLY
+55 AAFIDIGLDQNAFLY
-70 LGDSND
+70 LGDSQD

-87 TKDPRGT
+87 IKDPRGT

-103 TFPGHYVVLFPF
+103 TFPGHYAVLFPF
-115 ADYIGIS
+115 SDTIGIS
-122 RKITDENE
+122 RRITDEPE
-130 RKRLHEMAERLKPE
+130 RIRLRKLAEKWKPAGM
-144 GIGVV
+144 GIV
-149 IRTEAEGIEDDVLA
+149 IRTEAEGVEA
-163 TDIAVLFAEWKVVE
+163 DILESDITSLVAEWNVVE
-177 TRARLAKAPAFLHRE
+177 ARSKRAKAPAFLHRE
-192 LDLSVRMVRDYFSK
+192 LDLSVRMVRDYFTR
-206 DVEEIIVDNPGVFK
+206 DVIEVIVDDRETFQ
-220 RIQDLLMQMKG
+220 RIQALLAGMQVAEDTK
-231 ADKAVLRLWNSD
+231 LRLWDSG
-243 EDVFSGYGQGETLAS
+243 EDVFSGLGVGETLAS

-288 SYSGQNSLED
+288 SYSGKNNLEE

-310 IAHQLRLRDI
+310 IANQLRLRDI

-329 DMHSEENRQEVL
+329 DMHSEENRQEIL
-341 SVLEVSFAGDKMR
+341 AVLEASFTGDKMR
-354 PRIQDITVLNLV
+354 PRVQDITALNLV

-377 EAVLFSD
+377 EAVLFAD

-405 RRIRGLLKKQGSVK
+405 RRIRGLLKKQGSTK
-419 EILLVTHPLEAEY
+419 EILLVAHPLEAEY
-432 LQQNLLRDWNRE
+432 LQQHLLRDWNRE
-444 LACHITVEADI
+444 LSCHITVEADAV
-455 SLHVEA
+455 LHVEA
-461 FMILDNSNGDSY
+461 FMILDNSGS

>member
-17 GLVENGILQEF
+17 GLVHDGILQEF

-44 GRVSNIVRGIQ
+44 GRVSNIVKGIQ
-55 AAFIDIGLSQNAFLY
+55 AAFIDIGLEQNAFLY
-70 LGDSND
+70 LGDSRD

-87 TKDPRGT
+87 IKDPRGT

-103 TFPGHYVVLFPF
+103 TFPGHYAVLFPF
-115 ADYIGIS
+115 SDTIGIS
-122 RKITDENE
+122 RRITDDTE
-130 RKRLHEMAERLKPE
+130 RIRLRKLVEKCKPE
-144 GIGVV
+144 GMGIV
-149 IRTEAEGIEDDVLA
+149 IRTEAEDIEAGVLEADVAGL
-163 TDIAVLFAEWKVVE
+163 VAEWNVVE
-177 TRARLAKAPAFLHRE
+177 ARAKRAKAPAFLHRE
-192 LDLSVRMVRDYFSK
+192 LDLSVRMVRDYFTK
-206 DVEEIIVDNPGVFK
+206 DVKEIIVDNPEAFR
-220 RIQDLLMQMKG
+220 RIQALLAGMQGTEGMK
-231 ADKAVLRLWNSD
+231 LRLWEGG
-243 EDVFSGYGQGETLAS
+243 EDVFSGFGLGETLDS

-288 SYSGQNSLED
+288 SYSGKSNLEE

-329 DMHSEENRQEVL
+329 DMHTEENRQEVL
-341 SVLEVSFAGDKMR
+341 SVLEASFAGDKMR
-354 PRIQDITVLNLV
+354 PRVQDITVLNLV

-377 EAVLFSD
+377 EAVLYAD
-384 CPVCSGSGRVQS
+384 CPVCNGSGRVQS

-405 RRIRGLLKKQGSVK
+405 RRVRGLLKNQGSAK

-432 LQQNLLRDWNRE
+432 LQQYLLRDWNRE
-444 LACHITVEADI
+444 LSCHITVEADV

-461 FMILDNSNGDSY
+461 FMILDNSSG

>member
-1 MSQQIIISSTP
+1 MPQQIIISSTP

-17 GLVENGILQEF
+17 GLVDSGILQEF

-55 AAFIDIGLSQNAFLY
+55 AAFIDIGLDQNAFLY
-70 LGDSND
+70 LGDSQD

-103 TFPGHYVVLFPF
+103 TFPGHYAVLFPF
-115 ADYIGIS
+115 SDNIGIS
-122 RKITDENE
+122 RKITGEEE
-130 RKRLHEMAERLKPE
+130 RTRLRSLAEKLRPPGMGL
-144 GIGVV
+144 VL
-149 IRTEAEGIEDDVLA
+149 RTEAEGVSADVLE
-163 TDIAVLFAEWKVVE
+163 TDINNLLAEWNVVAV
-177 TRARLAKAPAFLHRE
+177 RAKRAKAPAFLHRE
-192 LDLSVRMVRDYFSK
+192 LDLSVRMVRDYFTR
-206 DVEEIIVDNPGVFK
+206 DVKEIVVDNPEAFQ
-220 RIQDLLMQMKG
+220 RIQALLSEMKD
-231 ADKAVLRLWNSD
+231 AEDTELKLWDSG
-243 EDVFSGYGQGETLAS
+243 EDVFSGFGLGDTLAS

-288 SYSGQNSLED
+288 SYSGKNNLEE

-341 SVLEVSFAGDKMR
+341 AVLEDSFAGDKMR

-405 RRIRGLLKKQGSVK
+405 RRIRGLLKKQGSAK
-419 EILLVTHPLEAEY
+419 EILVVTHPLETEY
-432 LQQNLLRDWNRE
+432 LQQYLVKDWNRE
-444 LACHITVEADI
+444 LSCHITAESDA

-461 FMILDNSNGDSY
+461 FMILDNSGN

>member
-1 MSQQIIISSTP
+1 MPQQIIISSAP

-17 GLVENGILQEF
+17 GLLDNGILQEF
-28 MVERAM
+28 LVERAM

-44 GRVSNIVRGIQ
+44 GRVSNVVKGIQ
-55 AAFIDIGLSQNAFLY
+55 AAFIDIGLAQNAFLY
-70 LGDSND
+70 LGESKD

-103 TFPGHYVVLFPF
+103 TFPGHYAVLFPF

-122 RKITDENE
+122 RKITDETE
-130 RKRLHEMAERLKPE
+130 RNRLHAVAEAYKPE
-144 GIGVV
+144 GMGIVL
-149 IRTEAEGIEDDVLA
+149 RTEAEGMDPEVLKEDIEGLV
-163 TDIAVLFAEWKVVE
+163 AEWNIVAA
-177 TRARLAKAPAFLHRE
+177 RAKLSKAPSFLHRE
-192 LDLSVRMVRDYFSK
+192 LDLSVRMVRDYLTK
-206 DVEEIIVDNPGVFK
+206 DVKEIVTDNPVTFQ
-220 RIQDLLMQMKG
+220 RIRSLLSRMKG
-231 ADKAVLRLWNSD
+231 TEETVLRLWEGS
-243 EDVFSGYGQGETLAS
+243 EDVFSAFGLGETLAS
-258 LADRRVELP
+258 MADRRVELP
-267 SGGYLV
+267 GGGYLI

-288 SYSGQNSLED
+288 SYSGKNSLED
-298 TIMEINRQAARE
+298 TIMEINRKAARE

-341 SVLEVSFAGDKMR
+341 SVLEAAFVGDKMR
-354 PRIQDITVLNLV
+354 PRVQDITVLNLV

-377 EAVLFSD
+377 EAILYED

-405 RRIRGLLKKQGSVK
+405 RRIRGLLKKQGSAK
-419 EILLVTHPLEAEY
+419 EILVTAHPLEAEY
-432 LQQNLLRDWNRE
+432 LQQNVLKDWNRE
-444 LACHITVEADI
+444 LSCHIVTEADP

-461 FMILDNSNGDSY
+461 FMILDNSGS